1 MANRARNDTRMI
13 CPKCHFEQNDNLSSC
28 PKCGIYFDK
37 YLKYHAQDKTQD
49 RQSDSSI
56 VYTQSLIERIKSYD
70 WSTLFFYV
78 EDTTDPLYLAGRI
91 LSFLIIFSWGWLFI
105 FSSIESNY
113 VGESFMHLINLPF
126 HEAGHIIF
134 RPFGSFLTSLGGT
147 LGQMLIPILCLWTF
161 LFKYRNT
168 FGAAI
173 CLWWLGQ
180 NFLDIAPYIND
191 ARAGVLPLL
200 GGNTGHT
207 SPYGFHD
214 WEYLLT
220 ETGLLQYDQLIA
232 RLSFF
237 IGTMMILMALLWS
250 GFLLFKQVK
259 NLRSEGI

>member
-1 MANRARNDTRMI
+1 MK
-13 CPKCHFEQNDNLSSC
+13 CPKCLFEQNENRTSC

-37 YLKYHAQDKTQD
+37 YLKYHGQDNTENQPP
-49 RQSDSSI
+49 DSSI
-56 VYTQSLIERIKSYD
+56 VYTQSLSEKIKNYD
-70 WSTLFFYV
+70 WSDRFFYV
-78 EDTTDPLYLAGRI
+78 DEETNGLFLAGRC
-91 LSFLIIFSWGWLFI
+91 IIFFIIFIWGWLFI

-134 RPFGSFLTSLGGT
+134 RPFGSFFTSLGGT
-147 LGQMLIPILCLWTF
+147 LGQMLIPIMCLWTF

-173 CLWWLGQ
+173 CLWWFGQ

-207 SPYGFHD
+207 APYGFHD

-220 ETGLLQYDQLIA
+220 ETGLLPYDQFIA

-237 IGTMMILMALLWS
+237 IGSVIILIALIWS

-259 NLRSEGI
+259 NANL

>member
-1 MANRARNDTRMI
+1 MN
-13 CPKCHFEQNDNLSSC
+13 CPKCHKNINESLNSC
-28 PKCGIYFDK
+28 PECGIFFEK
-37 YLKYHAQDKTQD
+37 YKKYHGQDKIENKD
-49 RQSDSSI
+49 DASSI
-56 VYTQSLIERIKSYD
+56 SYKQSLTEKIRNYD
-70 WSTLFFYV
+70 WADLLFYI
-78 EDTTDPLYLAGRI
+78 DDKTDPLFLAGRFI
-91 LSFLIIFSWGWLFI
+91 SFIIIFIWGWLFI

-134 RPFGSFLTSLGGT
+134 RPFGSFFTSLGGT
-147 LGQMLIPILCLWTF
+147 LGQMLIPLICLWTF

-173 CLWWLGQ
+173 CLWWFGQ

-207 SPYGFHD
+207 APYGFHD

-220 ETGLLQYDQLIA
+220 ETGLLHYDQFIA

-237 IGTMMILMALLWS
+237 IGTLIILTAFSWG
-250 GFLLFKQVK
+250 GFLLFKQVN
-259 NLRSEGI
+259 NLRHE

>member
-1 MANRARNDTRMI
+1 MK
-13 CPKCHFEQNDNLSSC
+13 CPKCNYEQNTNPIAC
-28 PKCGIYFDK
+28 PKCGIYFEK
-37 YLKYHAQDKTQD
+37 YLKYHGQDNTENQPTY
-49 RQSDSSI
+49 SSI
-56 VYTQSLIERIKSYD
+56 VYKQSLPEKIKNYD
-70 WSTLFFYV
+70 WSSLLFYV
-78 EDTTDPLYLAGRI
+78 DDNTDSLLLMGRLI
-91 LSFLIIFSWGWLFI
+91 SFIIIFIWGWFFI

-126 HEAGHIIF
+126 HEAGHVIF
-134 RPFGSFLTSLGGT
+134 SPFGSFITSLGGT
-147 LGQMLIPILCLWTF
+147 LGQMLIPIMCLWTF

-191 ARAGVLPLL
+191 ARAGVLPLV
-200 GGNTGHT
+200 GGNTGQT

-220 ETGLLQYDQLIA
+220 ESGLLHYDHSIA
-232 RLSFF
+232 RVSFF
-237 IGTMMILMALLWS
+237 IGTMIILTAYAWG

-259 NLRSEGI
+259 NVKH